1 MDNSLTNY
9 YNFILFEL
17 KLTLKMRFSKIF
29 IRDYSKKT
37 ALVNNIKIILKGGI
51 IKK

>member
-1 MDNSLTNY
+1 MTNY
-9 YNFILFEL
+9 YNFIPFEL

-37 ALVNNIKIILKGGI
+37 ALVNNIKIILKGGK